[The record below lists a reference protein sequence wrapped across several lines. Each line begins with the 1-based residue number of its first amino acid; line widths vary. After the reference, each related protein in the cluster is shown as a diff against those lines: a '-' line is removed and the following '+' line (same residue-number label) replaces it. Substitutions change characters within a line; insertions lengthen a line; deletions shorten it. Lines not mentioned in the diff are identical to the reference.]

1 MELFNSVESNVK
13 SYCRTFPEVFH
24 KAKGAKLFNES
35 GEEYIDFFAGAGAL
49 NYGHNNGYIK
59 ERLINYIQSDAI
71 THGLDMYT
79 KAKREFIQKFVDS
92 ILTPRDLNYKLQFCG
107 PTGTNAVEAALKLAR
122 KVKKRTNIFSFMGA
136 FHGMSMGSLAA
147 TSGIGSRQGAG
158 VPLDNVT
165 FIPYPVGCMGNIDT
179 IQYIETILTDDHS
192 GIEKPAAIIVETT
205 QAEGGI
211 NVTSVEWLRS
221 LSELCNKHDI
231 LLICDDIQVGCG
243 RTGEFF
249 SFERAGI
256 VPDMVVLSK
265 SISGYGLPM
274 SLLLLKPELDIWT
287 PGEHNGTFRG
297 NQMAFVAATAA
308 LEYRENTNMDKGTK
322 EREEFIKNFL
332 NERIKPLHKDFD
344 IRGIGMI
351 WGIDFSLLG
360 GEKSSKEIVTR
371 CFDNNLII
379 ERAGREDVVVKI
391 MPPLNIEM
399 DVLEEGCKILEKSI
413 IEFLSNSEYGI
424 AIESKIEET
433 V

>member
-24 KAKGAKLFNES
+24 KAKVAKLFNES

-205 QAEGGI
+205 QAEG
-211 NVTSVEWLRS
+211 
-221 LSELCNKHDI
+221 
-231 LLICDDIQVGCG
+231 
-243 RTGEFF
+243 
-249 SFERAGI
+249 
-256 VPDMVVLSK
+256 
-265 SISGYGLPM
+265 
-274 SLLLLKPELDIWT
+274 
-287 PGEHNGTFRG
+287 
-297 NQMAFVAATAA
+297 
-308 LEYRENTNMDKGTK
+308 
-322 EREEFIKNFL
+322 
-332 NERIKPLHKDFD
+332 
-344 IRGIGMI
+344 
-351 WGIDFSLLG
+351 
-360 GEKSSKEIVTR
+360 
-371 CFDNNLII
+371 
-379 ERAGREDVVVKI
+379 
-391 MPPLNIEM
+391 
-399 DVLEEGCKILEKSI
+399 
-413 IEFLSNSEYGI
+413 
-424 AIESKIEET
+424 
-433 V
+433 